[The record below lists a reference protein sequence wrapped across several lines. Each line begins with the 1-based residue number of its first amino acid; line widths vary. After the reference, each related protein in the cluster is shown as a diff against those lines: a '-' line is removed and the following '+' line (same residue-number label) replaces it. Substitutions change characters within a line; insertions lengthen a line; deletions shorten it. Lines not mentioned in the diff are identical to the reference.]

1 MGRTNVVAAVL
12 LTRRTVLAGLAAS
25 ALPGIATAQ
34 AQEVR
39 WSSGSEKPR
48 FVPPAGATDC
58 HFHTYDK
65 TFPVAKGATLLPD
78 DALPDDYRALQRRI
92 GTTRGVIIQPSTYG
106 TDNRLQ
112 IASRQAL
119 GAENFRVIAVVA
131 EDISV
136 AELRRL
142 DEQGVRGVRFN
153 LGFPGVL
160 TVNSLPTLA
169 PRLADLGWHCQINMR
184 PKQIEDNADLLAS
197 LPGRLVFDHLAQV
210 PQPAGLESAPYNI
223 IRGLLD
229 RGRTWVKLSGPYVS
243 SKQGEPDYADAGAV
257 AAAYVKAAPERMV
270 WGSDWPHPSEP
281 KEHKPDDARLFDL
294 FAQCAGDDVAFKRI
308 LVDNPAELYGFPKV
322 AP

>member
-1 MGRTNVVAAVL
+1 VASPL
-12 LTRRTVLAGLAAS
+12 LARRAVLAGLAAS
-25 ALPGIATAQ
+25 VVPQVSMAEP
-34 AQEVR
+34 VR
-39 WSSGSEKPR
+39 WSSGTEKPR
-48 FVPPAGATDC
+48 FVPPAGAIDC

-65 TFPVAKGATLLPD
+65 NYPIMQGATLLPD

-119 GAENFRVIAVVA
+119 GAENFRVVAVVA
-131 EDISV
+131 EDVSDT
-136 AELRRL
+136 ELQRL

-160 TVNSLPTLA
+160 SVSSLRSLA

-184 PKQIEDNADLLAS
+184 PKQIEDNADLLGS

-210 PQPAGLESAPYNI
+210 PQPAGVESVPYKV
-223 IRGLLD
+223 IRSLFD
-229 RGRTWVKLSGPYVS
+229 RGKTWVKLSGPYVS
-243 SKQGEPDYADAGAV
+243 SKQGAPDYADAGAV
-257 AAAYVKAAPERMV
+257 ATAYVKAAPERMV
-270 WGSDWPHPSEP
+270 WGSDWPHPSE
-281 KEHKPDDARLFDL
+281 KDRKPDDARLFDL
-294 FAQCAGDDVAFKRI
+294 FAQCAGDVAIFNRI

-322 AP
+322 APKVAP

>member
-1 MGRTNVVAAVL
+1 MAAAT
-12 LTRRTVLAGLAAS
+12 LTRRMVLAGLGAS
-25 ALPGIATAQ
+25 LVPRATTAQ
-34 AQEVR
+34 AEEVR
-39 WSSGSEKPR
+39 WSTGSEKPR
-48 FVPPAGATDC
+48 FAAPAGETDC

-65 TFPVAKGATLLPD
+65 TYPVMKGATLLPE

-119 GAENFRVIAVVA
+119 GADNFRVVAVVP
-131 EDISV
+131 EDISN
-136 AELRRL
+136 ADLRQL

-160 TVNSLPTLA
+160 TVESLKPLA

-184 PKQIEDNADLLAS
+184 PKQIEDHAELLAS

-210 PQPAGLESAPYNI
+210 PQPAGVESAPYKI

-229 RGRTWVKLSGPYVS
+229 RGKTWVKLSGPYVS
-243 SKQGEPDYADAGAV
+243 SKQGAPDYADAGAV

-270 WGSDWPHPSEP
+270 WGSDWPHPSERDS
-281 KEHKPDDARLFDL
+281 KPDDARLFDL
-294 FAQCAGDDVAFKRI
+294 FAQCAGSDVTFNRI
-308 LVDNPAELYGFPKV
+308 LIDNPAELYGFPKV

>member
-1 MGRTNVVAAVL
+1 VAAAL

-25 ALPGIATAQ
+25 ALPGIAPAQ

-39 WSSGSEKPR
+39 WSSGSEKPH

-65 TFPVAKGATLLPD
+65 TYPIAKSATLLPD

-119 GAENFRVIAVVA
+119 GAENFRVVAVVA
-131 EDISV
+131 EDISE

-160 TVNSLPTLA
+160 TVNSLATLA

-210 PQPAGLESAPYNI
+210 PQPAGVESAPYKI

-229 RGRTWVKLSGPYVS
+229 RGKTWVKLSGPYVS
-243 SKQGEPDYADAGAV
+243 SKQGAPDYADAAAV
-257 AAAYVKAAPERMV
+257 AAAYVKAAPERLV

-281 KEHKPDDARLFDL
+281 KDHKPDDARLFDL
-294 FAQCAGDDVAFKRI
+294 FAQCAGDAAAFKRI
-308 LVDNPAELYGFPKV
+308 LVDNPAEFYGFPKV

>member
-1 MGRTNVVAAVL
+1 VASAS
-12 LTRRTVLAGLAAS
+12 LTRRTVLAGLAA
-25 ALPGIATAQ
+25 TAV
-34 AQEVR
+34 APMTAARAEEVR

-48 FVPPAGATDC
+48 FLAPPGATDC

-65 TFPVAKGATLLPD
+65 TYPVMKGATLLPE
-78 DALPDDYRALQRRI
+78 DALPDEYRALQRRI

-106 TDNRLQ
+106 RDNRLQ
-112 IASRQAL
+112 IASRHAL

-131 EDISV
+131 EDVSDQ
-136 AELRRL
+136 ELRQL

-160 TVNSLPTLA
+160 SVGSLKLLA

-197 LPGRLVFDHLAQV
+197 LPGQLVFDHLAQV
-210 PQPAGLESAPYNI
+210 PQPDGLASAPYKI

-243 SKQGEPDYADAGAV
+243 SKQGAPDYADAGAI
-257 AAAYVKAAPERMV
+257 AAAYVQAAPERLV
-270 WGSDWPHPSEP
+270 WGSDWPHPSER
-281 KEHKPDDARLFDL
+281 EQKPDDARLFDL
-294 FAQCAGDDVAFKRI
+294 FSQWAGEAAFTRI
-308 LVDNPAELYGFPKV
+308 LVDNPAELYGFPRGV
-322 AP
+322 Q

>member
-1 MGRTNVVAAVL
+1 V
-12 LTRRTVLAGLAAS
+12 AGLAAS
-25 ALPGIATAQ
+25 ALPGFAAAQ
-34 AQEVR
+34 APEVR
-39 WSSGSEKPR
+39 WSSGTEKPR

-65 TFPVAKGATLLPD
+65 NYPIAKGATLLPD
-78 DALPDDYRALQRRI
+78 DALPEDYRALQRRI

-131 EDISV
+131 EDISDT
-136 AELRRL
+136 ELRQL

-160 TVNSLPTLA
+160 TVNSLATLA

-184 PKQIEDNADLLAS
+184 PKQIEDNAGLLAS

-210 PQPAGLESAPYNI
+210 PQPAGVESAPYKI
-223 IRGLLD
+223 VRDLLD

-243 SKQGEPDYADAGAV
+243 SKQGAPDYPDAGVV
-257 AAAYVKAAPERMV
+257 AAAYVKAAPQRLV

-281 KEHKPDDARLFDL
+281 KERKPDDARVFDL
-294 FAQCAGDDVAFKRI
+294 FAHCAGDAAAFRRI

>member
-1 MGRTNVVAAVL
+1 MTSAL
-12 LTRRTVLAGLAAS
+12 LTRRAVLAGISVSILARVS
-25 ALPGIATAQ
+25 TAQ
-34 AQEVR
+34 ADEVR
-39 WSSGSEKPR
+39 WSSGSEKPH
-48 FVPPAGATDC
+48 FVPPPGATDC

-65 TFPVAKGATLLPD
+65 QYPVIKGAMLLPD
-78 DALPDDYRALQRRI
+78 DALPDDYRILQRRL

-112 IASRQAL
+112 IASRRAL
-119 GAENFRVIAVVA
+119 GLENFRVVAVVP
-131 EDISV
+131 EDVSD

-153 LGFPGVL
+153 LGFPGAL
-160 TVNSLPTLA
+160 TVGSLQLLA
-169 PRLADLGWHCQINMR
+169 PRLADLGWTCQINMR
-184 PKQIEDNADLLAS
+184 PKQIEDNADLLSA

-210 PQPAGLESAPYNI
+210 PQPGGLESIPYKI

-243 SKQGEPDYADAGAV
+243 SKQGAPDYADAGEV

-294 FAQCAGDDVAFKRI
+294 FSEWAGGDAAFKRI

-322 AP
+322 TR

>member
-1 MGRTNVVAAVL
+1 MAAAM
-12 LTRRTVLAGLAAS
+12 LTRRTVLAGLS
-25 ALPGIATAQ
+25 APLFPQVATAQ
-34 AQEVR
+34 AGEVR
-39 WSSGSEKPR
+39 WSTGSEKPR

-65 TFPVAKGATLLPD
+65 NYPIAKGATLLPD

-92 GTTRGVIIQPSTYG
+92 GTTRGVIVQPSTYG

-119 GAENFRVIAVVA
+119 GAENFRVIGVLA
-131 EDISV
+131 EDISN

-210 PQPAGLESAPYNI
+210 PQPAGVESAPYKI

-229 RGRTWVKLSGPYVS
+229 RGKTWVKLSGPYVS
-243 SKQGEPDYADAGAV
+243 SKQGAPDYADAGAV
-257 AAAYVKAAPERMV
+257 ATAYVKAAPERMV
-270 WGSDWPHPSEP
+270 WGSDWPHPSERDN
-281 KEHKPDDARLFDL
+281 KPDDARLFDL
-294 FAQCAGDDVAFKRI
+294 FAQCAGDDIVFKRI
-308 LVDNPAELYGFPKV
+308 LVDTPAELYGFPKV
-322 AP
+322 EP

>member
-1 MGRTNVVAAVL
+1 MAPAS
-12 LTRRTVLAGLAAS
+12 LTRRTILAGLAAS
-25 ALPGIATAQ
+25 VVPHAATAQ
-34 AQEVR
+34 AVR
-39 WSSGSEKPR
+39 WSSGTETPR
-48 FVPPAGATDC
+48 FVPPRGAVDC
-58 HFHTYDK
+58 HFHTYDQ
-65 TFPVAKGATLLPD
+65 TYPVMKGATLLPD
-78 DALPDDYRALQRRI
+78 DASPDDYRALQRRI

-119 GAENFRVIAVVA
+119 GVENFRVIAVVA
-131 EDISV
+131 EDISD

-160 TVNSLPTLA
+160 TVNSLPLLA

-184 PKQIEDNADLLAS
+184 PKQIEDNAQLLAS

-210 PQPAGLESAPYNI
+210 PQPAGLESAPYRI

-243 SKQGEPDYADAGAV
+243 SKQGAPDYADAGAV
-257 AAAYVKAAPERMV
+257 AAAYVKAAPERLV

-294 FAQCAGDDVAFKRI
+294 FAQCAGDDVAFTRI

-322 AP
+322 SPKVRP

>member
-1 MGRTNVVAAVL
+1 MAAAS

-25 ALPGIATAQ
+25 ALPGFAPAQ

-65 TFPVAKGATLLPD
+65 NYPIAKGATLLPD

-131 EDISV
+131 EDISD

-142 DEQGVRGVRFN
+142 DEQGVRGIRFN

-160 TVNSLPTLA
+160 TVSSLPALA
-169 PRLADLGWHCQINMR
+169 PRLAELGWHCQINMR
-184 PKQIEDNADLLAS
+184 PKQIEDNGDLLAS

-210 PQPAGLESAPYNI
+210 PQPAGVESAPYKI

-229 RGRTWVKLSGPYVS
+229 RGKTWVKLSGPYVS
-243 SKQGEPDYADAGAV
+243 SKQGAPDYADAGAV
-257 AAAYVKAAPERMV
+257 AAAYVKAAPERLV

-294 FAQCAGDDVAFKRI
+294 FAQCAGDAAAFKRI

>member
-1 MGRTNVVAAVL
+1 MAAAT
-12 LTRRTVLAGLAAS
+12 LTRRMVLAGLGAS
-25 ALPGIATAQ
+25 LVPRATTAQ
-34 AQEVR
+34 AAKVR
-39 WSSGSEKPR
+39 WSTGSEKPL
-48 FVPPAGATDC
+48 FAAPAGATDC

-65 TFPVAKGATLLPD
+65 TYPVMKGATLLPE

-119 GAENFRVIAVVA
+119 GADNFRVVAVVP
-131 EDISV
+131 EDIPN
-136 AELRRL
+136 ADLRQL

-160 TVNSLPTLA
+160 TVESLKPLA

-184 PKQIEDNADLLAS
+184 PKQIEDHADLLAS

-210 PQPAGLESAPYNI
+210 PQPAGVESAPYKI
-223 IRGLLD
+223 IRGLID
-229 RGRTWVKLSGPYVS
+229 RGKTWVKLSGPYVS
-243 SKQGEPDYADAGAV
+243 SKQGAPDYADAGAV
-257 AAAYVKAAPERMV
+257 AAAYVKAAPERLV
-270 WGSDWPHPSEP
+270 WGSDWPHPSERDS
-281 KEHKPDDARLFDL
+281 KPDDARLFDL
-294 FAQCAGDDVAFKRI
+294 FAQCTGSDVVFKRI

>member
-1 MGRTNVVAAVL
+1 MASGS

-25 ALPGIATAQ
+25 VLPRLAA

-39 WSSGSEKPR
+39 WSSGSGKPR
-48 FVPPAGATDC
+48 FVPPPGATDC

-65 TFPVAKGATLLPD
+65 NYPAMKGATLLPD

-119 GAENFRVIAVVA
+119 GPENFRVVAVVP
-131 EDISV
+131 EDISD
-136 AELRRL
+136 ADLRRL

-153 LGFPGVL
+153 LGFPGPL
-160 TVNSLPTLA
+160 TVDSLKPLA

-184 PKQIEDNADLLAS
+184 PKQIEDHADLLAS

-210 PQPAGLESAPYNI
+210 PQPAGLESAPYKI

-229 RGRTWVKLSGPYVS
+229 RGKTWLKLSGPYVS
-243 SKQGEPDYADAGAV
+243 SKQGAPDYADAGAV
-257 AAAYVKAAPERMV
+257 AAAYVKAAPERMI
-270 WGSDWPHPSEP
+270 WGSDWPHPSE
-281 KEHKPDDARLFDL
+281 KDRKPDDAHLLDL
-294 FAQCAGDDVAFKRI
+294 FAEWAGGEVVFNRI
-308 LVDNPAELYGFPKV
+308 LVDNPAELYGFPR
-322 AP
+322 ATQ

>member
-1 MGRTNVVAAVL
+1 MAAVS
-12 LTRRTVLAGLAAS
+12 LTRRTILAGLAAS
-25 ALPGIATAQ
+25 ALPVIATAQ
-34 AQEVR
+34 PQEVR
-39 WSSGSEKPR
+39 WSSGSDKPH
-48 FVPPAGATDC
+48 FVPPAGAIDC

-65 TFPVAKGATLLPD
+65 NYPVTKGATLLPD

-119 GAENFRVIAVVA
+119 GADNFRVIAVVA
-131 EDISV
+131 EDISE

-160 TVNSLPTLA
+160 TIESLKPLA

-210 PQPAGLESAPYNI
+210 PQPAGLESAPYKI

-229 RGRTWVKLSGPYVS
+229 RGKTWVKLSGPYVS
-243 SKQGEPDYADAGAV
+243 SKQGAPDYADAGAV
-257 AAAYVKAAPERMV
+257 AAAYVKAAPERLV